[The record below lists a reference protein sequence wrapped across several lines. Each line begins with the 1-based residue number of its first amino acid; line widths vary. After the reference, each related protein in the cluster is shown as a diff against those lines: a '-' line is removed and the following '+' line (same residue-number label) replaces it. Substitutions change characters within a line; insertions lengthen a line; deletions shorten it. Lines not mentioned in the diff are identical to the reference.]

1 MIETLHAWQ
10 AGLPPLVFDFLK
22 FFNGL
27 VLLAVIFVPLERLFS
42 LRPKAALRP
51 GWRNDVAY
59 YFLSSVLPNRLIVL
73 PVAALLWAL
82 QSVAPQ
88 GLLPG
93 LGQLP
98 GWARFAAAMVFAEI
112 GFYWGH
118 RWLHASPRLWR
129 FHAVHHSATE
139 LDWLV
144 NTRAHPVDLVFVR
157 LCGLLPLYVLGLA
170 QSARGEVDWVALLV
184 TLVGSLWGYVI
195 HANLRWRFGWL
206 EHVVATPAFHHWHHD
221 HLGAGGRQH
230 GNYAAFLPVLD
241 RLFGTWRLPAEA
253 WPRRYGTDE
262 PVRPGLVDQIMAPF
276 MGHAGGSI
284 ADRTSAGAAR
294 PQ

>member
-73 PVAALLWAL
+73 PVAALLWGL

-98 GWARFAAAMVFAEI
+98 GWERFAAAMVLAEI

-184 TLVGSLWGYVI
+184 NPRGQRLG
-195 HANLRWRFGWL
+195 LRGPRQ
-206 EHVVATPAFHHWHHD
+206 PA
-221 HLGAGGRQH
+221 LA
-230 GNYAAFLPVLD
+230 L
-241 RLFGTWRLPAEA
+241 RL
-253 WPRRYGTDE
+253 
-262 PVRPGLVDQIMAPF
+262 
-276 MGHAGGSI
+276 
-284 ADRTSAGAAR
+284 AGARRRDPGVPSLASRPSRRRRAAAR
-294 PQ
+294 QLRGVPAGPGPALRHLAPAC